1 MCAGPTVQQV
11 LERIIDFGDK
21 VFALAGGV
29 DAQMVSRRNL
39 AERLELGA
47 LPLVHLWGSV

>member
-1 MCAGPTVQQV
+1 MQQV
-11 LERIIDFGDK
+11 FERIVDFSDQ

-29 DAQMVSRRNL
+29 DAQMVLRRNL
-39 AERLELGA
+39 GKRLELGA